1 MKPLGTVCWKS
12 FQKNYINTDDGLQ
25 RFGNVNLEVLNQ
37 HAPQN
42 KKYVPGNQMPF
53 ETKQLSK
60 EIMKSST
67 LRNNFL
73 RNRTEDNHIFY
84 NRQRNYCISFSRKF
98 MKEHYKNLNVKEIT
112 DIKMFWKTV
121 ESLLL
126 DKSFMRDIISI
137 SEKDEISKTETE
149 AAETLNYFFSNMIK
163 NLNI

>member
-1 MKPLGTVCWKS
+1 MPLK
-12 FQKNYINTDDGLQ
+12 
-25 RFGNVNLEVLNQ
+25 
-37 HAPQN
+37 

-53 ETKQLSK
+53 ETKQFSK

-67 LRNNFL
+67 LLNNFL

-84 NRQRNYCISFSRKF
+84 NRLGNYCITFSRQFK
-98 MKEHYKNLNVKEIT
+98 KEHYKNLNVKEIT

-126 DKSFMRDIISI
+126 DKSFMRDRISI

-149 AAETLNYFFSNMIK
+149 TAETLNYFFSKYNK
-163 NLNI
+163 ES